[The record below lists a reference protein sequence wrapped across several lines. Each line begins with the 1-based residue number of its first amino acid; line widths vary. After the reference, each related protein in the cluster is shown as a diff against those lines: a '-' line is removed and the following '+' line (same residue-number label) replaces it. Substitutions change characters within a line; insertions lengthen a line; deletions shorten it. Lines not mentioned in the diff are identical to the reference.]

1 MSQLE
6 TLMLVGLG
14 FAVAL
19 LLALVVGRFAWNT
32 AIRLGSRKRTQ
43 SAPAEAVELQT
54 DRDRLRAE
62 YAVMSRKLELRL
74 DDLKARL
81 VEQMAEVSRNRNR
94 IQTMAEELERRDQ
107 AAAAKDTEIQTLA
120 VQKAKLEKDLQARS
134 DTIAA
139 LAGQLAA
146 RDGTQDKAG
155 GVSAEGAAVLSAEI
169 DTSVDERLKHRIA
182 ALTAMSA
189 EIADQRRTL
198 QTERSS
204 LADAPEDAAAAIE
217 AKIDAAEKDADTL
230 TDELKKLDDVWSRQ
244 NKAKSV
250 RYSAIPTLEPPVYD
264 EEAMKASGTTG
275 RPLASG
281 IANVISLAQRI
292 RALKQEM

>member
-32 AIRLGSRKRTQ
+32 AIRLGSRKRIQ

-107 AAAAKDTEIQTLA
+107 AASAKDTEIQTLA
-120 VQKAKLEKDLQARS
+120 VQKAKLEKDLLAQ
-134 DTIAA
+134 TNTVEA
-139 LAGQLAA
+139 LTSRLAA
-146 RDGTQDKAG
+146 RDGTEDGKAA
-155 GVSAEGAAVLSAEI
+155 AEGAAVLAAEI
-169 DTSVDERLKHRIA
+169 DSSVDERLKHRIA

-198 QTERSS
+198 QTERSN
-204 LADAPEDAAAAIE
+204 LADAPEEAAAAIE
-217 AKIDAAEKDADTL
+217 AKIEAAEKDADTL
-230 TDELKKLDDVWSRQ
+230 TDELKKLDDVWGRQ
-244 NKAKSV
+244 LKAKPA
-250 RYSAIPTLEPPVYD
+250 RYSAIPALEPPVYD